1 MPLQCLAF
9 NSAPIPL
16 GIVLRKSLF
25 SKTLNELNRRNKNQT
40 SQNENPMSL
49 DLCIA
54 GVGSHM
60 TVEGIWSDEQWHQI
74 DDHTVYLSSK
84 VKEGKL
90 SFEIFESC
98 EKDSKR
104 YLKGNLAIQA
114 GRIIGVWNIS
124 DLSIQLSV
132 DANSSQIIPTLDE
145 YHGLDSLLKLNPNKE
160 SLIKKFTEIASNQ
173 VTAWIKTKF
182 NNFVLT
188 QSAADLIG
196 DVPILQSGTLFE
208 RGAIKLQLADPQPSQ
223 KLIKFS
229 IYSRKTESAFALDD
243 ALEFYLNTSFL
254 DLNRQTELTGLN
266 PLFESPE
273 KMSLGINRSLAALG
287 AESDV
292 PIIRPSLS
300 QSSGDLSLI
309 LPEALVNSTLAL
321 FYKEGLLRFRTT
333 IGLGAQTKGVITK
346 DEQDV
351 ATVLTIKPD
360 AAPSV
365 NFLADQFKLE
375 VKDYV
380 MDVGTYIEDRIIP
393 QSQITSHI
401 TLSAHL
407 EVDTKKEKIKLLLNP
422 EDLLLDLN
430 DLKNRLGAEE
440 INFFKGVAN
449 GVWKD
454 FLRKN
459 SDLYLLPL
467 VFRPE
472 GLNVAVR
479 QTKLDGKNIVLDLD
493 LELRE

>member
-1 MPLQCLAF
+1 M
-9 NSAPIPL
+9 
-16 GIVLRKSLF
+16 
-25 SKTLNELNRRNKNQT
+25 
-40 SQNENPMSL
+40 
-49 DLCIA
+49 
-54 GVGSHM
+54 
-60 TVEGIWSDEQWHQI
+60 
-74 DDHTVYLSSK
+74 
-84 VKEGKL
+84 
-90 SFEIFESC
+90 
-98 EKDSKR
+98 
-104 YLKGNLAIQA
+104 
-114 GRIIGVWNIS
+114 
-124 DLSIQLSV
+124 
-132 DANSSQIIPTLDE
+132 
-145 YHGLDSLLKLNPNKE
+145 
-160 SLIKKFTEIASNQ
+160 
-173 VTAWIKTKF
+173 
-182 NNFVLT
+182 
-188 QSAADLIG
+188 
-196 DVPILQSGTLFE
+196 
-208 RGAIKLQLADPQPSQ
+208 
-223 KLIKFS
+223 
-229 IYSRKTESAFALDD
+229 
-243 ALEFYLNTSFL
+243 
-254 DLNRQTELTGLN
+254 
-266 PLFESPE
+266 
-273 KMSLGINRSLAALG
+273 
-287 AESDV
+287 
-292 PIIRPSLS
+292 
-300 QSSGDLSLI
+300 
-309 LPEALVNSTLAL
+309 
-321 FYKEGLLRFRTT
+321 
-333 IGLGAQTKGVITK
+333 

-393 QSQITSHI
+393 QSQIASHI

-407 EVDTKKEKIKLLLNP
+407 EVDAKKEKIKLLLNP